1 LLAYIGSTRIRM
13 LSSLFPIVPGRSTP
27 FIIIIF
33 SLVPMALVNYMFD
46 DAIGH
51 WERLLIYG
59 LLNDRDN
66 IIIYDLLLTLIGLR
80 NVQSLVVR
88 QPFYYTHHFG
98 LLIINKNR

>member
-1 LLAYIGSTRIRM
+1 MRIRIF
-13 LSSLFPIVPGRSTP
+13 SSLFPIIPGRFTP

-33 SLVPMALVNYMFD
+33 PLVSMALVNYMFY

-51 WERLLIYG
+51 WERLLIYSF
-59 LLNDRDN
+59 LNDRDN
-66 IIIYDLLLTLIGLR
+66 IIIYDLLLTIIGLR
-80 NVQSLVVR
+80 NVQFLVVR

>member
-1 LLAYIGSTRIRM
+1 MLAYIGSTRIRM
-13 LSSLFPIVPGRSTP
+13 LSSLFPIVPGRSTL

-33 SLVPMALVNYMFD
+33 PLVPMALVNYMFY

-51 WERLLIYG
+51 RERLLIYS

>member
-1 LLAYIGSTRIRM
+1 MLAYIGSTRIRM

-51 WERLLIYG
+51 RERLLIYG

-80 NVQSLVVR
+80 NVQSLVVW